1 MKNEFSKT
9 KHPCTIHS
17 VSDNTSGILVECCDC
32 RDKHYKHQ
40 RIVRK
45 QGAWETYHCPK
56 CGSESFYRL

>member
-1 MKNEFSKT
+1 MKNEFSKIEQ
-9 KHPCTIHS
+9 PCTIHS
-17 VSDNTSGILVECCDC
+17 VNDNTSGILVECCDC

-56 CGSESFYRL
+56 CDSESFYRL